1 MVDTHSKIFFSETE
15 VREIPTGLRP
25 IVITDNFSTPEN
37 IGHVIRLAAN
47 IGALKVIIL
56 GDNSLRTSKIRKTA
70 GTSFDHIP
78 VEFIATEELSAH
90 IPEGYTLTALETA
103 SGAENLFTTNLPDK
117 MALILGNEKY
127 GISAELLN
135 MSGKIIFIPMPGPIK
150 SMNVSHAAAVC
161 LFCWMGQVNTIDYK

>member
-15 VREIPTGLRP
+15 VREIPAGQRP

-47 IGALKVIIL
+47 IGALKVIVL
-56 GDNSLRTSKIRKTA
+56 GDNSLRASKIRKTA

-78 VEFIATEELSAH
+78 VDFIAREELSAH
-90 IPEGYTLTALETA
+90 IPQGYTLTALETVA
-103 SGAENLFTTNLPDK
+103 GAESLSTTILPDK

-127 GISAELLN
+127 GISKELLD
-135 MSGKIIFIPMPGPIK
+135 MSSKKVFIPMPGPIK

-161 LFCWMGQVNTIDYK
+161 LFCWIGQVKIQ